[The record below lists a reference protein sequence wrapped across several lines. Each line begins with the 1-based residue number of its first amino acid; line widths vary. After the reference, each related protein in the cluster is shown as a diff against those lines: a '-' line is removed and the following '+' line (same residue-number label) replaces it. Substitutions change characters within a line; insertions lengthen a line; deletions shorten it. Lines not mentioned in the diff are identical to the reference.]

1 MSSFNNTSSII
12 ETFLNRFQ
20 SELKTFKTGLDK
32 SDLYEGKLVNMAKFE
47 KFLAEFVK
55 THIDETFIEKEGRN
69 TILTQIYGD
78 NFNNLSDE
86 RIKIIIDAA
95 TKDEFAH
102 IKAKIQ
108 ALSDLLILT
117 MEGGEGQIGKLFQR
131 IDKTL
136 HATGLSIVNSVRT
149 YMGYAALSI
158 PPRPVEDLTPEMSDG
173 DIVRALLALEH
184 DPNDHSVL
192 YASGL
197 TLPTD
202 IVTEEEPNQGT
213 DLIKEVKKIMFEKV
227 KLREVIVEGKIPNN
241 ELQPF
246 IVNRNKLN
254 SELEELG
261 NVHRSDTLEYD
272 TAAIRNL
279 ITHFIRKTS
288 RVTRNAVTEVKK
300 LIDTLEAKLRNPE
313 KTEHTIILGA
323 IKKMKEDISKAEKY
337 VSPAGKTFIVQRIFS
352 KSAGLLKTFVDGP
365 LKTFMDTLGGEGEHA
380 ARNRIIEISD
390 ELLANR
396 ETLKALLESKGLFD
410 DIEKL
415 GLNEDEMDELKE
427 TFITLLL
434 TGGDTQ
440 TIVDAMPNQGQEV
453 NNNHSLMDNESKGNN
468 GDLDFLRVFN
478 EEPVVVN
485 ENQKIKRAKLMP
497 NHKNNNNN
505 NNNASIG
512 GKRKKTAKKNN
523 KKSKATKKMKKIKR
537 TMKRKTGKKAKK
549 TSRRR
554 R

>member
-12 ETFLNRFQ
+12 ETFLNSFQ
-20 SELKTFKTGLDK
+20 SKLETFKTGLDK
-32 SDLYEGKLVNMAKFE
+32 SDLYEEKLVNMEKFE
-47 KFLAEFVK
+47 KFLEEFVK
-55 THIDETFIEKEGRN
+55 THIDETFIENKGRN

-78 NFNNLSDE
+78 NFNDLTDE

-131 IDKTL
+131 IDNKL

-149 YMGYAALSI
+149 YMGYAALEA
-158 PPRPVEDLTPEMSDG
+158 PPVVVRDGDLTPEMSDG

-197 TLPTD
+197 TLPTH
-202 IVTEEEPNQGT
+202 IVTEEDPNPGS

-227 KLREVIVEGKIPNN
+227 KLREVIVDGKIPNH

-246 IVNRNKLN
+246 IVNRNELN

-261 NVHRSDTLEYD
+261 NVHTSDTLEYD

-279 ITHFIRKTS
+279 ITHFIRKSS

-323 IKKMKEDISKAEKY
+323 IKKMKEDIFKAENY

-352 KSAGLLKTFVDGP
+352 KSSGLLKTFVDGP
-365 LKTFMDTLGGEGEHA
+365 LKTFMDTLGGEGEHT

-390 ELLANR
+390 ELLTNR
-396 ETLKALLESKGLFD
+396 ETLKELLQSKELFD
-410 DIEKL
+410 DIGGL
-415 GLNEDEMDELKE
+415 GLNKNEIDELKE

-434 TGGDTQ
+434 TGSDTQ
-440 TIVDAMPNQGQEV
+440 TIVDAMPNQGQKV
-453 NNNHSLMDNESKGNN
+453 NNNHSLMDNASRGNN
-468 GDLDFLRVFN
+468 SDSDFLRVFN
-478 EEPVVVN
+478 DESV
-485 ENQKIKRAKLMP
+485 ENQQTKRAKLTL
-497 NHKNNNNN
+497 NN
-505 NNNASIG
+505 NNNASVG

-523 KKSKATKKMKKIKR
+523 KKSKVTKKMKKIKR
-537 TMKRKTGKKAKK
+537 TMKKKTGKKAKK

>member
-12 ETFLNRFQ
+12 ETFLNSFQ
-20 SELKTFKTGLDK
+20 SKLETFKTGLDK
-32 SDLYEGKLVNMAKFE
+32 SDLYEEKLVNMAKFE

-55 THIDETFIEKEGRN
+55 THIDETFIENKGRN

-78 NFNNLSDE
+78 NFNDLSDE

-131 IDKTL
+131 IDNKL

-149 YMGYAALSI
+149 YMGYAALEA
-158 PPRPVEDLTPEMSDG
+158 PPVVVRDGDLTPEMSDG

-197 TLPTD
+197 TLPTH
-202 IVTEEEPNQGT
+202 IVTEEDPNPGS

-227 KLREVIVEGKIPNN
+227 KLREVIVDGKIPNH

-246 IVNRNKLN
+246 IVNRNELN

-261 NVHRSDTLEYD
+261 NVHTSDTLEYD

-323 IKKMKEDISKAEKY
+323 IKKMKEDIFKAENY

-352 KSAGLLKTFVDGP
+352 KSSGLLKTFVDGP
-365 LKTFMDTLGGEGEHA
+365 LKTFMDTLVGEDTP
-380 ARNRIIEISD
+380 RNRIIEISD

-396 ETLKALLESKGLFD
+396 ETLKALLQSNGLFD
-410 DIEKL
+410 DIGGL

-453 NNNHSLMDNESKGNN
+453 NNKHSLMDNESRGTNDGLN
-468 GDLDFLRVFN
+468 FLGVFN
-478 EEPVVVN
+478 EDPVVVN
-485 ENQKIKRAKLMP
+485 ENQQFKRAKLMP
-497 NHKNNNNN
+497 KKNNKKN
-505 NNNASIG
+505 NNNASVG

-523 KKSKATKKMKKIKR
+523 KKSKVTKKMKKIKR
-537 TMKRKTGKKAKK
+537 TMKKKTGKKAKK

>member
-1 MSSFNNTSSII
+1 MSSFTII
-12 ETFLNRFQ
+12 ETFLNSFQ
-20 SELKTFKTGLDK
+20 SKLETFKTGLDE
-32 SDLYEGKLVNMAKFE
+32 SDLYEEKLVNMAKFE

-55 THIDETFIEKEGRN
+55 THIDETFIENKGRN

-78 NFNNLSDE
+78 NFNDLSDE

-95 TKDEFAH
+95 TKDKFAH

-131 IDKTL
+131 IDNKL
-136 HATGLSIVNSVRT
+136 HSTGLSIVNSVRT
-149 YMGYAALSI
+149 YMGYAALEA
-158 PPRPVEDLTPEMSDG
+158 PPVVVRDGDLTPEMSDG

-202 IVTEEEPNQGT
+202 IVTEEDPNPGS

-227 KLREVIVEGKIPNN
+227 KIREVIVDGKIPNQ

-246 IVNRNKLN
+246 IDNRNELN
-254 SELEELG
+254 RELEELG
-261 NVHRSDTLEYD
+261 NVHTSDTLEYD

-279 ITHFIRKTS
+279 ITHFIRKSS

-300 LIDTLEAKLRNPE
+300 LIDTLEAKLRNPHKE
-313 KTEHTIILGA
+313 EHSTILKA
-323 IKKMKEDISKAEKY
+323 IEKMKGDIFKAENY

-352 KSAGLLKTFVDGP
+352 KSSGLLKIFVDGP
-365 LKTFMDTLGGEGEHA
+365 LKTFMDTLVGEDTP
-380 ARNRIIEISD
+380 RNRIIEISN
-390 ELLANR
+390 ELLTNR
-396 ETLKALLESKGLFD
+396 EALKALLQSNGLFD
-410 DIEKL
+410 DIG
-415 GLNEDEMDELKE
+415 GLDLDENEIDELKE

-434 TGGDTQ
+434 TGSDTQ
-440 TIVDAMPNQGQEV
+440 TIVDAMPNQGKEV
-453 NNNHSLMDNESKGNN
+453 NNNNHSLMDNASRENN
-468 GDLDFLRVFN
+468 DGLNFLGVFN
-478 EEPVVVN
+478 EEPEEPV
-485 ENQKIKRAKLMP
+485 EKQQIKRAKLMP
-497 NHKNNNNN
+497 NNNNKKKNNS
-505 NNNASIG
+505 ASVG

-523 KKSKATKKMKKIKR
+523 KKSKVTKKMKKIKR
-537 TMKRKTGKKAKK
+537 TMKRKTGKKVKK

>member
-1 MSSFNNTSSII
+1 MSSFTII
-12 ETFLNRFQ
+12 ETFLNSFQ
-20 SELKTFKTGLDK
+20 SKLETFKTGLDE
-32 SDLYEGKLVNMAKFE
+32 SDLYEEKLVNMAKFE

-78 NFNNLSDE
+78 NFNDLSDE

-131 IDKTL
+131 IDNKL

-149 YMGYAALSI
+149 YMGYAALAR
-158 PPRPVEDLTPEMSDG
+158 PPRPDEDLTQEMSDG

-202 IVTEEEPNQGT
+202 IVTQEDPKPGS

-227 KLREVIVEGKIPNN
+227 KLREVIVGGKIPNQ

-246 IVNRNKLN
+246 IDNRNELN
-254 SELEELG
+254 RELEELG
-261 NVHRSDTLEYD
+261 NVHTSDTLEYD

-279 ITHFIRKTS
+279 ITHFIRKSS

-313 KTEHTIILGA
+313 KTEHTTILKA
-323 IKKMKEDISKAEKY
+323 ITKMKGDIFTAENY

-352 KSAGLLKTFVDGP
+352 KSSGLLKTFVDGP
-365 LKTFMDTLGGEGEHA
+365 LKTFMDTLVGEDTP
-380 ARNRIIEISD
+380 RNRIIEISD

-396 ETLKALLESKGLFD
+396 ETLKALLQSNGLFD
-410 DIEKL
+410 DIGDL
-415 GLNEDEMDELKE
+415 SLNEDEIDELKE

-434 TGGDTQ
+434 TGSDTQ

-453 NNNHSLMDNESKGNN
+453 NNNKHSLMDNDGLN
-468 GDLDFLRVFN
+468 FLGVFN
-478 EEPVVVN
+478 EDPVVVN
-485 ENQKIKRAKLMP
+485 ENPVVVNKNQQSKRAKLMP
-497 NHKNNNNN
+497 K
-505 NNNASIG
+505 NASVG

-523 KKSKATKKMKKIKR
+523 KKSKVTKKMKKIKR

>member
-1 MSSFNNTSSII
+1 
-12 ETFLNRFQ
+12 
-20 SELKTFKTGLDK
+20 
-32 SDLYEGKLVNMAKFE
+32 
-47 KFLAEFVK
+47 
-55 THIDETFIEKEGRN
+55 
-69 TILTQIYGD
+69 
-78 NFNNLSDE
+78 
-86 RIKIIIDAA
+86 
-95 TKDEFAH
+95 
-102 IKAKIQ
+102 
-108 ALSDLLILT
+108 

-131 IDKTL
+131 IDNKL

-149 YMGYAALSI
+149 YMGYAALAR
-158 PPRPVEDLTPEMSDG
+158 PPRPDEDLTQEMSDG

-202 IVTEEEPNQGT
+202 IVTQEDPKPGS

-227 KLREVIVEGKIPNN
+227 KLREVIVDGKIPNQ

-246 IVNRNKLN
+246 IVNRNELN

-261 NVHRSDTLEYD
+261 NLHTSDTLEYD

-323 IKKMKEDISKAEKY
+323 IKKMKEDIFKAENY

-352 KSAGLLKTFVDGP
+352 KSSGLLKTFVDGP
-365 LKTFMDTLGGEGEHA
+365 LKTFMDTLVGEDTP
-380 ARNRIIEISD
+380 RNRIIEISD

-396 ETLKALLESKGLFD
+396 ETLKALLQSNGLFD
-410 DIEKL
+410 DIGGL
-415 GLNEDEMDELKE
+415 DLNEDEMDELKE

-453 NNNHSLMDNESKGNN
+453 NNKHSLMDNASNASRGNN
-468 GDLDFLRVFN
+468 DGLNFLGVFN
-478 EEPVVVN
+478 EEP
-485 ENQKIKRAKLMP
+485 EEPKQQIKRPKLMP
-497 NHKNNNNN
+497 NNNNN
-505 NNNASIG
+505 NNKNSASVG

-523 KKSKATKKMKKIKR
+523 KKSKVTKKMKKIKR